1 MRKEI
6 KLVPKKLRKDLRK
19 QTYINLNHIQIS
31 SSEKLVELGQ
41 MINNSIYNFFRIIYI
56 KDNIIIGE
64 NIINISYIIC
74 HQYFKSDINARIKSE
89 RCVYKLANQMQ
100 LLKAD
105 SYYIIHSSSIGNDIV
120 LKEYI
125 NTTKFF
131 NDNLKGFRGH
141 LIINSNSY
149 YWINIKDKNI
159 MISKIKHIKQ
169 GRYLRYSKFIKNKI
183 NNKKDV
189 LKLVYSKQ
197 NNKDNSIIIITNY
210 ENIMYMAIDIP
221 NKIYSKEKKKIEK
234 YLKAFYTYNLKV
246 FLITKDC
253 NIFDKS
259 IIENKIIYK
268 EINGET
274 YIIEGGI

>member
-1 MRKEI
+1 MKKEI
-6 KLVPKKLRKDLRK
+6 KLVPKKLRKDLRR

-74 HQYFKSDINARIKSE
+74 HQYFKSDINTRIKSE

-120 LKEYI
+120 LKEYM

-131 NDNLKGFRGH
+131 YDNLKGFRGH

-149 YWINIKDKNI
+149 YWINIKDKNV
-159 MISKIKHIKQ
+159 MISKIKQ
-169 GRYLRYSKFIKNKI
+169 AQYLKYSKFIKNKI

-234 YLKAFYTYNLKV
+234 YLRAFYSYNLKV